1 MERHE
6 DTRSLQDECKSNAE
20 VSLVSL
26 FSGRFTEATSTG
38 ITTLE
43 SISFQI
49 CDIEGN
55 ARKDLERL
63 ARYGISKASGVARSY
78 ELTVKILR
86 ILAEF
91 IGKPMNYEAI
101 LGKLR
106 SEYGHICSLNTLKA
120 YIADL
125 RKMHVLENSPAW
137 KPELNSRT
145 DIRTKDTVYFIDS
158 SIAAAALSLDSERLV
173 EKIHIMASLFENM
186 AIRNLRIYAA
196 ESEGA
201 VMHYRDRNG
210 LECDAVVVLPSGRF
224 GLVEIKLGGLKLIK
238 DGIATLTKLE
248 GLLREKPTF
257 KMVLTAVGDEA
268 FRVENDILIVP
279 FGMLGP

>member
-1 MERHE
+1 MEKYE
-6 DTRSLQDECKSNAE
+6 GSRSLQQEGESHGV

-26 FSGRFTEATSTG
+26 FSGNFTEATSTG
-38 ITTLE
+38 IATLE
-43 SISFQI
+43 SVASLI
-49 CDIEGN
+49 CEIEGN
-55 ARKDLERL
+55 ARKSLESL
-63 ARYGISKASGVARSY
+63 ARYGISKARGARRSY
-78 ELTVKILR
+78 ELTIRILR

-101 LGKLR
+101 LGRLR
-106 SEYGHICSLNTLKA
+106 REYGAICSLNTLKA

-145 DIRTKDTVYFIDS
+145 DIRTKETVYFANS
-158 SIAAAALSLDSERLV
+158 TIAAAALSLDPNRLV
-173 EKIHIMASLFENM
+173 EEIHTMVPLFENM
-186 AIRNLRIYAA
+186 AIRNLRMYAA

-224 GLVEIKLGGLKLIK
+224 GLVEIKLGGPKLIK
-238 DGIATLTKLE
+238 EGIAALRKLE
-248 GLLREKPTF
+248 SILTAKPAF
-257 KMVLTAVGDEA
+257 KMILTAVGNEA
-268 FRVENDILIVP
+268 FKVENDILIVP
-279 FGMLGP
+279 LTMLGP